1 MSKQAMLIR
10 ALIAFLLL
18 PALVQAGTGLA
29 ELPATQEDG
38 PVTVFYP
45 SSDPDRPMQRG
56 PFTLNLALNGAP
68 ARGNGRLVILSHG
81 SGGGAWPHSDL
92 ARQLAQAGFVVAL
105 PEHQGDNWKD
115 MSKVGPPSW
124 KLRPAEVSRAIN
136 AVGRDAR
143 FAPLLDLTRVGVF
156 GMSAG
161 GHTALTLAGGRWSPA
176 QLRRHCEQHIDDD
189 FQTCVGLATSL
200 DGTVLDSVKKTVA
213 MWLIRQRLADETWY
227 HHEDSRVRAVVAE
240 VPFAADFD
248 LATLAHPSAPL
259 GIVRAG
265 QDPWLL
271 ARFHSDAIL
280 NACQSCERVADLP
293 LAGHGSL
300 LSPPPPGL
308 SGLAA
313 KLLADP
319 KDFNRS
325 QVPAAHA
332 AITRFFSRH
341 LLP

>member
-1 MSKQAMLIR
+1 MSQQAMRIC
-10 ALIAFLLL
+10 AFIAFLLL
-18 PALVQAGTGLA
+18 SSLVQAGTGLA
-29 ELPATQEDG
+29 ELPAAQQDG

-45 SSDPDRPMQRG
+45 SSDPDRPLQRG
-56 PFTLNLALNGAP
+56 PFNLNLALNGTP

-81 SGGGAWPHSDL
+81 SGGAAWPHSDL
-92 ARQLAQAGFVVAL
+92 ARQLVQAGFVVAL

-115 MSKVGPPSW
+115 MAKVGPPSW
-124 KLRPAEVSRAIN
+124 KLRPAEVSRAID

-161 GHTALTLAGGRWSPA
+161 GHTALTFAGGRWSPSK
-176 QLRRHCEQHIDDD
+176 LLRHCELHIDDD
-189 FQTCVGLATSL
+189 FQTCVGLASSL
-200 DGTVLDSVKKTVA
+200 TGTILDSVKKAVA

-227 HHEDSRVRAVVAE
+227 RHDDVRVRAVVAE

-248 LATLAHPSAPL
+248 LATLAHPSAAL

-265 QDPWLL
+265 QDQWLL
-271 ARFHSDAIL
+271 ARFHSDAVL
-280 NACQSCERVADLP
+280 KVCASCERVADLP

-308 SGLAA
+308 GGLVA

-319 KDFNRS
+319 KDFDRN
-325 QVPAAHA
+325 QVPLAHA
-332 AITRFFSRH
+332 AIASFFSRH